1 VLNHDDRLRF
11 EEIEGL
17 RRLIAEFKFYNSK
30 PCPLLVSELNQLH
43 VLTKLL
49 ASKLNSLHTS
59 VNRIV
64 NKGKE

>member
-1 VLNHDDRLRF
+1 MLNTDDRLRF
-11 EEIEGL
+11 EEIEVL
-17 RRLIAEFKFYNSK
+17 RRLISEFKFRSSS

-43 VLTKLL
+43 VLTELL
-49 ASKLNSLHTS
+49 AIKLNSLHTS